1 MSALSA
7 GFLVH
12 QSLQAFN
19 TYSKCS
25 AGISWRWWH
34 PSSLYLGHQ
43 IRSWTHL
50 AQLSP
55 HSVAAHTHLHVW
67 AQTKS
72 ITYAHIRTHSHT
84 HTHTHQLLWITKEQV
99 QYFLTSG
106 QCLMASPWMW
116 PNTKAQAWLLL
127 HTITQ
132 GALLHVCTGDKL
144 VERGNC
150 EKWQVRVCKEGVIS
164 IHHAHWNPNT
174 LQVSNKKHIV

>member
-34 PSSLYLGHQ
+34 PSSLYLSHQ

-67 AQTKS
+67 AHTKS
-72 ITYAHIRTHSHT
+72 ITYAHIHTHSNT
-84 HTHTHQLLWITKEQV
+84 HTHTPAVVDYQRTSAVFSDFWPVFDGLTLDVTQHKSTGLVIITYNNTGCFASCVHWWQACGKRELWK
-99 QYFLTSG
+99 
-106 QCLMASPWMW
+106 MAGKS
-116 PNTKAQAWLLL
+116 L
-127 HTITQ
+127 
-132 GALLHVCTGDKL
+132 
-144 VERGNC
+144 
-150 EKWQVRVCKEGVIS
+150 
-164 IHHAHWNPNT
+164 
-174 LQVSNKKHIV
+174 